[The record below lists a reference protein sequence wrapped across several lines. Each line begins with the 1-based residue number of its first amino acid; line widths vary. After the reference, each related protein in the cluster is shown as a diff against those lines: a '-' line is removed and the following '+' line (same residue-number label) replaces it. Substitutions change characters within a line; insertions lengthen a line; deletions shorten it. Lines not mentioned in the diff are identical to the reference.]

1 MSMDRDIQKLQLDV
15 MDTKNQLRYLCISLQ
30 KIEKKVDKLFLYIL
44 TGLGTLTIIFLTALI
59 HLLK

>member
-1 MSMDRDIQKLQLDV
+1 MSTDRDIHKLQLDV
-15 MDTKNQLRYLCISLQ
+15 METKNQLRYLCISIE

-44 TGLGTLTIIFLTALI
+44 TGLGTLAIIFLTALI

>member
-1 MSMDRDIQKLQLDV
+1 MDNDIHRLKLDI
-15 MDTKNQLRYLCISLQ
+15 METKNQLRFLCISIEKL
-30 KIEKKVDKLFLYIL
+30 EKKVDKLFLYIL

>member
-1 MSMDRDIQKLQLDV
+1 MDNDIHKLQLDI
-15 MDTKNQLRYLCISLQ
+15 METKNQLRYLCISIEKL
-30 KIEKKVDKLFLYIL
+30 EKKVDKLFLYII